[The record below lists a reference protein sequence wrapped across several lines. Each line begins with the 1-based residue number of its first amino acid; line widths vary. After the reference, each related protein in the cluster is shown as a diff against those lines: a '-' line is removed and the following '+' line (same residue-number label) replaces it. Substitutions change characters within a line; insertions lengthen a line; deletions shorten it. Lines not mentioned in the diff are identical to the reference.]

1 MKKEWFVIH
10 AYSGYENKVQKDI
23 LRRAKSMNMEDKIF
37 RVEVPE
43 EFEVQIKDGK
53 KRTIKRKIYPGYV
66 MVEMELTDD
75 SWYVVRNTTG
85 VTGFVGTGA
94 KPIPLDDH
102 EVEMIMRQMSVE
114 EPNLA
119 LEYSVGETVRITEGP
134 FEGVEGEVMEINE
147 EKSKVRVQV
156 TMVSGAATV
165 EMDYLQV
172 EKVDVL

>member
-43 EFEVQIKDGK
+43 EIEVQIKDGK

-119 LEYSVGETVRITEGP
+119 LEYAVGENVRITEGP
-134 FEGVEGEVMEINE
+134 FEGVSGEVMEINE

-156 TMVSGAATV
+156 TMASGAATV